1 MSYNQKSTAN
11 HNVNFFLPVDKY
23 DELRSL
29 CVKLDLPRS
38 ELIRQGV
45 SMILKKYKE
54 GELSLINN

>member
-1 MSYNQKSTAN
+1 MSYSHKSTAS
-11 HNVNFFLPVDKY
+11 HNINFFLPANKY

-29 CVKLDLPRS
+29 CVKLDVPRS